1 MAGRKGVSF
10 PPTRFF
16 RKEIRGCVFFAN
28 RLRAVAAYPRSGNID
43 SILFDVKLFAKKI
56 IAPQAALPGL
66 LPPQNRETAAGE
78 SHPQCDYLNRL
89 AE

>member
-28 RLRAVAAYPRSGNID
+28 RLRAGAAYPRSGSID
-43 SILFDVKLFAKKI
+43 FILFDVKLFAPKNHR
-56 IAPQAALPGL
+56 ATGGVPCGCFPRRTGRRLPGNL
-66 LPPQNRETAAGE
+66 IRSATI
-78 SHPQCDYLNRL
+78 
-89 AE
+89 